1 MQKELSNAA
10 DAVGNYNEIPTTISS
25 DVLVVLMIDGLTI
38 TKDADKKV
46 WADGELTYTITV
58 KNQSPENYASV
69 VVTDKLDTT
78 LISFVESSVTIN
90 GAVAT
95 DKYAYN
101 DGTLTINVGDIAAS
115 GESVITFKV
124 SKA

>member
-58 KNQSPENYASV
+58 KNQSQENYASV

-95 DKYAYN
+95 DKYTYN